1 MSQLIKRIARLRFS
15 RYPSPAT
22 SAGPAQ
28 LEPTPATH
36 AKLVICD
43 YAIERTF
50 AWLGLHRRLAR
61 DYERLEKT
69 LVGFHFVAFAVLMDN
84 NCIKLMIQSA

>member
-50 AWLGLHRRLAR
+50 AWLG
-61 DYERLEKT
+61 
-69 LVGFHFVAFAVLMDN
+69 G
-84 NCIKLMIQSA
+84 